1 MTKMPFDSEEEN
13 ITDQWTTGRLID
25 ELFMN
30 MDNSFETFEGEGK
43 TVTARKYYDQSKR
56 IIDSSKVK
64 GNLLFIIHFSDLS
77 EKVRNELVDYYND
90 AGEIG
95 FTILL
100 KRAIRRIFENIDPKY
115 GSNSVMKNLR
125 VKFIE

>member
-1 MTKMPFDSEEEN
+1 MTKMPFDSEGES

-25 ELFMN
+25 EFFMN
-30 MDNSFETFEGEGK
+30 MDNSFETFDVDEK
-43 TVTARKYYDQSKR
+43 SVTVYKYYDQAKN
-56 IIDSSKVK
+56 IIESSKDR
-64 GNLLFIIHFSDLS
+64 GELLFVIHFSDLS
-77 EKVRNELVDYYND
+77 EKVRKELVDYYTD

-100 KRAIRRIFENIDPKY
+100 KRAICRIFENIDPKY
-115 GSNSVMKNLR
+115 GNNSFMKNLR